1 MLTKLKL
8 CRTEK
13 LRDRLYECPSCQRL
27 SRVFNS
33 CGDRNC
39 PQCSGARRAN
49 WLEKTR
55 GLLLKDVNYFQ
66 VVFTIP
72 DFLSWLILGNR
83 REMYALL
90 FRSAWRSLRDELLK
104 QNIEPAGLLVLHT
117 WNQQLQHHPHIH
129 ALVPGAG
136 PSANKDADPCWVT
149 AKDPNNPRRRK
160 PFLVNNVELGQTFRD
175 KFARGLGAL
184 LRKQRLKL
192 TDEWQLLAD
201 PKVRRS
207 WLKSLRTSNWNVF
220 IAGPPHGKSDPQ
232 QLMKYLARYMTGGPI
247 SDSRIVSDE
256 NGMVTFLA
264 RSKEKG
270 VGQEKVKLP
279 GAEFVRRWSLH
290 ILPKGFTR
298 SRCFGGYHGRNRKSY
313 LETCRQLLSQPESQP
328 LPAEKPAD
336 NSVENATEKPQRQ
349 APLCPHCQVEMNCI
363 ASEPRPSWNRLLY
376 KGQELPPEEPSATS
390 GGVSPNQPAFS
401 TSQLPKPDD

>member
-1 MLTKLKL
+1 
-8 CRTEK
+8 
-13 LRDRLYECPSCQRL
+13 
-27 SRVFNS
+27 
-33 CGDRNC
+33 
-39 PQCSGARRAN
+39 
-49 WLEKTR
+49 LEKTR

-72 DFLSWLILGNR
+72 DSLSRLILGNR

-104 QNIEPAGLLVLHT
+104 QNIEPAGLLVLQT
-117 WNQQLQHHPHIH
+117 WNQQLHHHPHIH

-160 PFLVNNVELGQTFRD
+160 PFLVDNVELGRRFRD

-207 WLKSLRTSNWNVF
+207 WLKSLRASDWNVF

-256 NGMVTFLA
+256 QGMVTFLA
-264 RSKEKG
+264 RSKQKG
-270 VGQEKVKLP
+270 AGQEQVELP

-290 ILPKGFTR
+290 ILPKSFTR
-298 SRCFGGYHGRNRKSY
+298 SRCYGGYHGRHRKSY
-313 LETCRQLLSQPESQP
+313 LATCRQLLSQSETP
-328 LPAEKPAD
+328 PAPPSPAD
-336 NSVENATEKPQRQ
+336 NSVESGTEKPQRN
-349 APLCPHCQVEMNCI
+349 APLCPHCQIEMNCI
-363 ASEPRPSWNRLLY
+363 ANEPRPSWAQLLHQ
-376 KGQELPPEEPSATS
+376 GQERQPEELNAVACA
-390 GGVSPNQPAFS
+390 VSPSNPALS
-401 TSQLPKPDD
+401 HSQLPKPDD